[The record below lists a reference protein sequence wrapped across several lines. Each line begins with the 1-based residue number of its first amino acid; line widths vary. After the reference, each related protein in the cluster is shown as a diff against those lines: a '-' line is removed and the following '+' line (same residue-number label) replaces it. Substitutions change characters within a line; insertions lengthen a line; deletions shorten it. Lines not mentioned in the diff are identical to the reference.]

1 MYLKKLFLF
10 LAVSFLPVFL
20 FTGCIQYHNGVPSR
34 IIFNSRTFTFDKDE
48 QGFKGGFADLPVD
61 YNQDIYTLDFK
72 QASIPIK
79 DSLDKGLM
87 LKGHNRSDDLFMFVS
102 KKFNTKDGLRPNT
115 NYTVALSFDVATNV
129 AAGGIG
135 VGGSPGGAVVV
146 KAGIINKE
154 PVVEN
159 INGMKT
165 INVDKGIQSNSGKEM
180 QILGN
185 IEKTKSDDGTYEYK
199 HFENKFK
206 VITNGKGE
214 AWVII
219 GTDSG
224 FEGLTQIYITNIKLT
239 ANYIK

>member
-1 MYLKKLFLF
+1 MKKVFLA
-10 LAVSFLPVFL
+10 LAVSFLPIFL
-20 FTGCIQYHNGVPSR
+20 FTGCVKYHNGVPSG
-34 IIFNSRTFTFDKDE
+34 IIVNSRTFTFDKDE
-48 QGFKGGFADLPVD
+48 QGFKGGFADLPVN

-79 DSLDKGLM
+79 DKSDKGLM
-87 LKGHNRSDDLFMFVS
+87 LKGHNRSDDLFMYIS
-102 KKFNTKDGLRPNT
+102 KKFSQKDGLRPNT
-115 NYTVALSFDVATNV
+115 KYNVVLSFDVATNV
-129 AAGGIG
+129 AGGGMGI
-135 VGGSPGGAVVV
+135 GGSPGESVFV

-159 INGMKT
+159 INGIKT

-180 QILGN
+180 QVLGN
-185 IEKTKSDDGTYEYK
+185 IQKLKSNDTTYEYK

-206 VITNGKGE
+206 VITNDKGE

-224 FEGLTQIYITNIKLT
+224 FEGLTEIYITNIKLT
-239 ANYIK
+239 ANYY